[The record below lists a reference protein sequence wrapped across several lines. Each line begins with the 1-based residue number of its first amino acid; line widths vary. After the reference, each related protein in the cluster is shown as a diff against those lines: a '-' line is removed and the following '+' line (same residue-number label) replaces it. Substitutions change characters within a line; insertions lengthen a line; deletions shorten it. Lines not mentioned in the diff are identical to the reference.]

1 MRSRRPAKDPGESSS
16 LVRRLAALE
25 SEQGRALS
33 FVGPDVHSRVFD
45 FVATY
50 AAADGDG
57 RKVFIDA
64 KPRVRRSRTQEDM
77 RHVDG

>member
-1 MRSRRPAKDPGESSS
+1 MDPGESSS
-16 LVRRLAALE
+16 LVSRLAALE
-25 SEQGRALS
+25 GEQGKALS
-33 FVGPDVHSRVFD
+33 FVVSDVRSRVFD

-50 AAADGDG
+50 MAADGDG

-64 KPRVRRSRTQEDM
+64 KPRVRRPFKEEEVT